1 LLENLSV
8 SYAITNIWKLSAKAP
23 SPLPKAFI
31 TPTGDLVRL
40 RPLDAIIIAAG
51 AALVAASA
59 AWAYAPGSGKPVAV
73 IDGPGGRWVY
83 PLDQGRVLS
92 VSGPLGD
99 TVIEIEGGK
108 ARIAS
113 SPCPDETC
121 VAAGSL
127 SRPGQW
133 SACLPNRVMLRIEG
147 GAEDE
152 LVDAIAY

>member
-1 LLENLSV
+1 M
-8 SYAITNIWKLSAKAP
+8 
-23 SPLPKAFI
+23 
-31 TPTGDLVRL
+31 RL
-40 RPLDAIIIAAG
+40 RPLDAIILAAG

-59 AWAYAPGSGKPVAV
+59 AWAYAPGAGTPVAV

-83 PLDQGRVLS
+83 PLDRDSELRVP
-92 VSGPLGD
+92 GPLGD
-99 TVIEIEGGK
+99 TIIEIGGGR

-121 VAAGSL
+121 VAAGAL

-147 GAEDE
+147 GTDDE
-152 LVDAIAY
+152 LVDATAY